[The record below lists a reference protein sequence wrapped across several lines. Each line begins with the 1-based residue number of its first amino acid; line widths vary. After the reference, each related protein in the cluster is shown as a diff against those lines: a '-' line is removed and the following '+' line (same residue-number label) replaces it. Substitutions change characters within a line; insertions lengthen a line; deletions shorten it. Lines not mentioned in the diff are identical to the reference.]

1 MKKGILS
8 VALLSL
14 VLITTQAMAAGGKT
28 VRLGHGQTA
37 GSAVDN
43 FAQHLAKAVN
53 ERAKGALNVQ
63 VFPSSQLGK
72 ERDMIESLQLGAVEL
87 NIQGDILMSIVAP
100 EWGLVLTTPFVI
112 RSKDH
117 FRKVV
122 DGPPAKPIY
131 DAILERKGVRHLGW
145 VNRGPR
151 YLTSN
156 KMVKE
161 PADVKGMKIRV
172 PDGVEAYMVAWKLLG
187 AAVTPLD
194 ISEVFLGLRQGTV
207 DAQENPLEII
217 VNQSFYEVQKYV
229 HETAHLYTGFE
240 IVASEKWFKTLSPEL
255 QKVVTDAAAE
265 AVAFGN
271 KAQATD
277 EAVLE
282 AKLKQKGMI
291 FNPVDRAKFEDA
303 LKDLPKQP
311 FAAKWKPGFFEA
323 VKAVK

>member
-72 ERDMIESLQLGAVEL
+72 ERD
-87 NIQGDILMSIVAP
+87 
-100 EWGLVLTTPFVI
+100 
-112 RSKDH
+112 
-117 FRKVV
+117 
-122 DGPPAKPIY
+122 
-131 DAILERKGVRHLGW
+131 
-145 VNRGPR
+145 
-151 YLTSN
+151 
-156 KMVKE
+156 
-161 PADVKGMKIRV
+161 
-172 PDGVEAYMVAWKLLG
+172 MVAWKLLG

-271 KAQATD
+271 KA
-277 EAVLE
+277 
-282 AKLKQKGMI
+282 
-291 FNPVDRAKFEDA
+291 
-303 LKDLPKQP
+303 
-311 FAAKWKPGFFEA
+311 
-323 VKAVK
+323 